1 MSTLPFRIAS
11 VTAEGQ
17 ERWRQFYADAAL
29 RSGDRDLAGI
39 MLQKMETR
47 RLVDR
52 VLAVASTVVLAGMT
66 TYFYAVLTR

>member
-1 MSTLPFRIAS
+1 MSMLPFRIAS

-17 ERWRQFYADAAL
+17 ERWRQFYAAAAE

-47 RLVDR
+47 RLIDR
-52 VLAVASTVVLAGMT
+52 FLAVASTVALAGMT
-66 TYFYAVLTR
+66 VYFYTVLSR

>member
-1 MSTLPFRIAS
+1 MSTLPFRFAS

-52 VLAVASTVVLAGMT
+52 VLAVSSTVVLAGMT
-66 TYFYAVLTR
+66 AYFYAVLSR